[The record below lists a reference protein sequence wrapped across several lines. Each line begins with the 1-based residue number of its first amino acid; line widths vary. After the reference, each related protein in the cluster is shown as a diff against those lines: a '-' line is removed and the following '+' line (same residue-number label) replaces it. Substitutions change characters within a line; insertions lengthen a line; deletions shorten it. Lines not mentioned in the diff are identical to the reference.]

1 MPGLRGPAAL
11 GAPMQLAFVPA
22 DIKAALDWW
31 TGHMGAGPFF
41 HLPHVALED
50 VRFRGTPTAPDFSL
64 WLGYWGDLQV
74 ELIVQHDDAPSIY
87 APGFP
92 GVGVDGRV
100 HHVCLLVDDV
110 AAALAAVG
118 PAEMLQ
124 EGVVP
129 GGGAVAYVQPP
140 VGPMLELLKP
150 APGTRELFA
159 MMREAHARWDGRD
172 AVRSL

>member
-1 MPGLRGPAAL
+1 
-11 GAPMQLAFVPA
+11 MQLAFVPA
-22 DIKAALDWW
+22 DIDRALDWW
-31 TGHMGAGPFF
+31 TGHMRAGPFF

-50 VRFRGTPTAPDFSL
+50 VRFRGAPTAPDFSL
-64 WLGYWGDLQV
+64 WLGYWGDMQV
-74 ELIVQHDDAPSIY
+74 ELIVQHDDARSIY

-92 GVGVDGRV
+92 GVGDATRL

-124 EGVVP
+124 EGIVP

-140 VGPMLELLKP
+140 EGPILELLQP

-159 MMREAHARWDGRD
+159 MMREAHRNWDGRD
-172 AVRSL
+172 PVRSL